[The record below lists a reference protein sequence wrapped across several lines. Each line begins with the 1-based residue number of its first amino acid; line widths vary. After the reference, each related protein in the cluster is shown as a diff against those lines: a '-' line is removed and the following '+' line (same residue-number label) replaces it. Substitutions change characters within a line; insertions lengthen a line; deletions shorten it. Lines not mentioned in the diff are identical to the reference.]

1 MECRE
6 KGGTPLATIIWL
18 ILVYAL
24 LVAIGGII
32 GYVKAKS
39 TQSLLSGLG
48 SGIAL
53 AIAWYISL
61 QNPTVGL
68 ALAAIIALALLI
80 VFALRF
86 RATSKFMPAGFLALL
101 SLLATALF
109 AISWS
114 MLKQA

>member
-1 MECRE
+1 M
-6 KGGTPLATIIWL
+6 TIISVIL
-18 ILVYAL
+18 IYGL

-39 TQSLLSGLG
+39 NQSLISGLG

-53 AIAWYISL
+53 AIAWYVSL

-68 ALAAIIALALLI
+68 AIATIIALALVI

-86 RATSKFMPAGFLALL
+86 RATNKFMPAGLLAGL
-101 SLLATALF
+101 SLVATGLF
-109 AISWS
+109 AIA
-114 MLKQA
+114 LFLPQA